1 MGNSTWSLLH
11 DIGYMYFVFGV
22 MAQSKEKE
30 RQIRIDKTREKFLEW
45 PSEKNNNEKIFK
57 EVMQTI
63 GQDMEDSIDPVLK
76 RVQSSI
82 SNIAENLPEDN
93 VRAIIDDLLSIVNAA
108 SPQKHEID
116 QINSIAEQ
124 IGVQSLK
131 KKEVKGKSGQKTADE
146 EPWTLLH
153 DMCYLYY
160 IVALLP
166 ILQGSKD
173 AKRVKLRID
182 AAKEKISE
190 WPSDDVDGKQV
201 VQKVSDI
208 VTKAL
213 SSDGIIIG
221 DKIKELAA
229 KIKNYM
235 PEDNYQSLIEDLQY
249 IVNEWSPNKAND
261 TTMIKGIVH
270 MILDDGGAADEETV
284 ASSTADKVVRDSEH
298 ICEMAY
304 VYFDVITQNQEQNED
319 EIQAKVSA
327 IYTKLLEWT
336 ENIDQTKE
344 IIDNIWST
352 FAHDR
357 TEDVEAYQNKIERYV
372 SYLKES
378 MSEKQLAIMI
388 GDLLEIVTSSEK
400 AHEAEMSMIKGLAEI
415 FGLSLEVDQHDTI
428 AASLVTTIKSTKDC
442 LTQDTDPPYPGQFY
456 IPKDFDHFH
465 YIACIFR
472 IFTDKFGQNFLPDVS
487 KKTSELLQEW
497 LPEDLT
503 APQIFKIIQPKL
515 DELYNYDAGMVAF
528 FLKTATQEIMEA
540 GIFKESNLRSIVLD
554 LVNIAEA
561 DGEITE
567 NEAKFINRIAQY
579 FGVEFSIT
587 ATARGVR
594 KAKREE
600 DSQKVG
606 DQKNNVDAEVYF
618 DKGYQFEKD
627 DNYEEAAKW
636 YKKAAELGHAYAQA
650 SLGDAYSQGEG
661 VPEDKPEAV
670 KWYKKAAEQGL
681 DYAQFCLGSAYSAG
695 EGVPEDKKEAAK
707 WYKKSAEQGF
717 KMSQYFLG
725 FAYYRG
731 EGVPEDKAE
740 SIKWHREA
748 ADQGLDESQ
757 YFMGWAY
764 ENGEGVSVN
773 NQEALKWYK
782 LAAAQDN
789 KDAQEAISRLSNVNH
804 SGEDDVEVVPKG
816 KRVTYCDWSEF
827 EKEQGGKNEQ
837 KKKNLPIAKKIHD
850 LMFDVFSEKNKIF
863 EIRYGDGTFSLSIP
877 KDEAKSGKRTFARVG
892 LLSLADKCVYLDT
905 LYRVTGTAIPPGS
918 FTWKKNDDSQFV
930 FRMKTIEDFEKVR
943 NSIKQSVIGSYNC
956 LAKTKIT

>member
-1 MGNSTWSLLH
+1 MN
-11 DIGYMYFVFGV
+11 DIIKSYVTNKEQHIYIAPDIEKKKLANFIHKVKEESDINIQESSVLVYFDNTVFGGGKEGV
-22 MAQSKEKE
+22 VLTSDKIICNPLGVNAWSEYLDNIRSVEVSSMLNVTIVLTMANNKILKIDLTQSNKGAEVLAHIIKQYVKKAEITKKETAKDSKAQSIQVSQANTNAEE
-30 RQIRIDKTREKFLEW
+30 EGKTVTVECLKKHAEGR
-45 PSEKNNNEKIFK
+45 
-57 EVMQTI
+57 
-63 GQDMEDSIDPVLK
+63 DSIDSHDK
-76 RVQSSI
+76 R
-82 SNIAENLPEDN
+82 NI
-93 VRAIIDDLLSIVNAA
+93 
-108 SPQKHEID
+108 
-116 QINSIAEQ
+116 
-124 IGVQSLK
+124 
-131 KKEVKGKSGQKTADE
+131 
-146 EPWTLLH
+146 
-153 DMCYLYY
+153 
-160 IVALLP
+160 
-166 ILQGSKD
+166 
-173 AKRVKLRID
+173 
-182 AAKEKISE
+182 
-190 WPSDDVDGKQV
+190 
-201 VQKVSDI
+201 
-208 VTKAL
+208 
-213 SSDGIIIG
+213 
-221 DKIKELAA
+221 
-229 KIKNYM
+229 
-235 PEDNYQSLIEDLQY
+235 
-249 IVNEWSPNKAND
+249 
-261 TTMIKGIVH
+261 
-270 MILDDGGAADEETV
+270 GGGFT
-284 ASSTADKVVRDSEH
+284 
-298 ICEMAY
+298 
-304 VYFDVITQNQEQNED
+304 
-319 EIQAKVSA
+319 
-327 IYTKLLEWT
+327 
-336 ENIDQTKE
+336 
-344 IIDNIWST
+344 
-352 FAHDR
+352 
-357 TEDVEAYQNKIERYV
+357 
-372 SYLKES
+372 
-378 MSEKQLAIMI
+378 
-388 GDLLEIVTSSEK
+388 
-400 AHEAEMSMIKGLAEI
+400 
-415 FGLSLEVDQHDTI
+415 
-428 AASLVTTIKSTKDC
+428 
-442 LTQDTDPPYPGQFY
+442 

-465 YIACIFR
+465 YIACIFK
-472 IFTDKFGQNFLPDVS
+472 IFADKVGQNLLPDVS

-554 LVNIAEA
+554 LVDIAEA

-587 ATARGVR
+587 ATARGVK

-600 DSQKVG
+600 YSPKVG
-606 DQKNNVDAEVYF
+606 DQKNNVDAEAYF

-725 FAYYRG
+725 FAYYSG

-748 ADQGLDESQ
+748 AEQGLDEAQ
-757 YFMGWAY
+757 YFLGWAY

-789 KDAQEAISRLSNVNH
+789 KDAQEAISRLSDVNQ
-804 SGEDDVEVVPKG
+804 SDKDDIELVPKG
-816 KRVTYCDWSEF
+816 KRVTYSDWSEF
-827 EKEQGGKNEQ
+827 EKEQGEKNEQ
-837 KKKNLPIAKKIHD
+837 KKNNLPIAKKIHD

-877 KDEAKSGKRTFARVG
+877 KDKAKSGKRTFARVG

-918 FTWKKNDDSQFV
+918 FTWKKNDDSQFL
-930 FRMKTIEDFEKVR
+930 FRIKTIEDFEKVR

-956 LAKTKIT
+956 LAKTKIA